1 MINIMDTRNLKHI
14 LKNCTHPYV
23 LMLIGP
29 PLSGKDTVLKELNLD
44 AVMISRDQILLDVS
58 QTDDYNL
65 AFNTVN
71 QKEVYKK
78 LNSLLVDTG
87 RSDKNAII
95 NMTHMSRKRRIY
107 NLKFFP
113 DHYKI
118 AVIFPQLS
126 DEEYKRRNQKRNE
139 EENKFIPDH
148 VIKSMISSYQ
158 TVDKQE
164 EGFDKV
170 ISL

>member
-1 MINIMDTRNLKHI
+1 MNISKLK
-14 LKNCTHPYV
+14 KPWV
-23 LMLIGP
+23 MVLIGP
-29 PLSGKDTVLKELNLD
+29 PLSGKDTWIRNNPELKD

-65 AFNTVN
+65 AFKTVN
-71 QKEVYKK
+71 QKEVDKK
-78 LNSLLVDTG
+78 LNSLLIDTG
-87 RSDKNAII
+87 RSDKNTII
-95 NMTHMSRKRRIY
+95 NMTQMARKRRTY

-113 DHYKI
+113 NHYKI

-158 TVDKQE
+158 TVDKQK

>member
-1 MINIMDTRNLKHI
+1 MNISKLK
-14 LKNCTHPYV
+14 KPWV
-23 LMLIGP
+23 MVLIGP
-29 PLSGKDTVLKELNLD
+29 PLSGKDTWIRNNPELKD

-65 AFNTVN
+65 AFKTVN
-71 QKEVYKK
+71 QKEVDKK

-95 NMTHMSRKRRIY
+95 NMTHMARKRRTY

-113 DHYKI
+113 NHYKI

-158 TVDKQE
+158 TVDKQK